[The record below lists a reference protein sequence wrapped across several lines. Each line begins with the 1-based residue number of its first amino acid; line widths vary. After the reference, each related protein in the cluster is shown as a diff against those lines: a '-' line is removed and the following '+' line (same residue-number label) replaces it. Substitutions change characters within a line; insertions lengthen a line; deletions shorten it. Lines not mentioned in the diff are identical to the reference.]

1 MILKPKDDEFAPFYA
16 GYVGKVQEGGPLA
29 MLDDQIARFT
39 SLRTLPEDKA
49 NYRYAEGKWTV
60 KELLG
65 HMADTERVFS
75 YRLLRIARNDQT
87 PLAGFNENAWAAN
100 APHAHRV
107 LRDIADEMVAVRRST
122 LALIWSLDA
131 AAISRQGFANNKS
144 ITGRAIVWIIAGH
157 AQHHLDILNERYGLR
172 LEA

>member
-16 GYVGKVQEGGPLA
+16 GYVGKVQAGGPLA
-29 MLDDQIARFT
+29 MLDEQIAQFT
-39 SLRTLPEDKA
+39 ALRTLPEDKA

-60 KELLG
+60 KEVLG

-87 PLAGFNENAWAAN
+87 PLAGFDENAWAAT
-100 APHAHRV
+100 APHVHRV
-107 LRDIADEMVAVRRST
+107 MRDIADEMVAVRRST

-131 AAISRQGFANNKS
+131 AAISRQGLANNKS
-144 ITGRAIVWIIAGH
+144 ITARAIVWIMAGH
-157 AQHHLDILNERYGLR
+157 AQHHLDILKDRYGLR